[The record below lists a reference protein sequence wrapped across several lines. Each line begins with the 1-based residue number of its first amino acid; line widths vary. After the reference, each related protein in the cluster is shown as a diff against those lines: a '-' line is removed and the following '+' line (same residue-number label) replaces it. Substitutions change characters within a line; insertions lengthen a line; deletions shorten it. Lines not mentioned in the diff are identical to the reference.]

1 MNLMGS
7 CLDKFFFVVF
17 CLLLL
22 LFQMDGKLKRRN
34 CNQNNVPG
42 IRSRI
47 YVQLLYSCHK
57 TQNGCK
63 VKGAIGKKVVLY
75 KGLKI
80 NVMFV

>member
-1 MNLMGS
+1 MNLMGP

-34 CNQNNVPG
+34 CNQNNVP
-42 IRSRI
+42 RI